1 MKYRYSF
8 LIFFFAAFVQGTVLN
23 LFAIFGTT
31 PDLILCLVAAFALF
45 YEKQFHAALFGTLA
59 GLFLDICYMQYTG
72 ISALG
77 YLLTALGIMAA
88 GTWVNRENRMTIL
101 LLTVLATVFYQC
113 YLFGMYHFFGSS
125 IVFSAV
131 LRKSALLIVYNAA
144 VALLLY
150 RIFIGRVERFRSDRF
165 YK

>member
-8 LIFFFAAFVQGTVLN
+8 LIFFFAAFIQGTALN
-23 LFAIFGTT
+23 LFAVLGTT

-45 YEKQFHAALFGTLA
+45 YEKQIHAPLFGTLA
-59 GLFLDICYMQYTG
+59 GLFLDICYLQYAG

-88 GTWVNRENRMTIL
+88 GTWVNRENRMTIV
-101 LLTVLATVFYQC
+101 LLTVLATVFFQGF
-113 YLFGMYHFFGSS
+113 LFSMYHFFGSN
-125 IVFSAV
+125 IGLWAVF
-131 LRKSALLIVYNAA
+131 RKTMILILYNAA
-144 VALLLY
+144 AALLLY